1 MLGQLCSWHI
11 AQGLHHTAWIP
22 LRRHFCTIS
31 PWIFQQLFCIFLHLA
46 GIVSHHVL
54 SNVADTHAHTM
65 IFFEALSRT
74 IRQKRRRTGLW
85 WRSEC
90 GSFQSWKNQDY
101 VPSPGPFH
109 WSATVMAPSI
119 VLWLCLIFLVNVIF
133 PNCVC
138 IAVHFVG
145 SPFRSGFFS
154 RLVVGLRTQSYCTFA
169 ELEQHC
175 VRSLSG
181 LAEIPWYCVVPQLV
195 GCILGSCDSILQVA
209 LVSGYLTQLCPF
221 ERFCGLRR
229 LWCGA
234 VAALGLDFG
243 HGAT

>member
-1 MLGQLCSWHI
+1 MLNT
-11 AQGLHHTAWIP
+11 HT
-22 LRRHFCTIS
+22 HT
-31 PWIFQQLFCIFLHLA
+31 FQ
-46 GIVSHHVL
+46 
-54 SNVADTHAHTM
+54 M

-133 PNCVC
+133 PNWVC

-195 GCILGSCDSILQVA
+195 GCILGSCDSILQVV

>member
-1 MLGQLCSWHI
+1 MLNT
-11 AQGLHHTAWIP
+11 HT
-22 LRRHFCTIS
+22 HT
-31 PWIFQQLFCIFLHLA
+31 FQ
-46 GIVSHHVL
+46 
-54 SNVADTHAHTM
+54 M

-133 PNCVC
+133 PNWVC

-154 RLVVGLRTQSYCTFA
+154 RGWWWDLERNPTALSQSSNSIASGLWVAWLKFLDIVWCHSWLVVS
-169 ELEQHC
+169 
-175 VRSLSG
+175 
-181 LAEIPWYCVVPQLV
+181 
-195 GCILGSCDSILQVA
+195 
-209 LVSGYLTQLCPF
+209 
-221 ERFCGLRR
+221 
-229 LWCGA
+229 
-234 VAALGLDFG
+234 
-243 HGAT
+243 